1 MNKTTIAT
9 HNGSFHADDVFAV
22 ATLLLVY
29 PVAEVIRTRDPEK
42 INAATIAV
50 DVGTEYDPPRLRFDH
65 HQAGGA
71 GIRANTIPYASFGLI
86 WKEHGLA
93 LSGGDRDVAQI
104 IEQKLVMPV
113 DALDNG
119 VEVSHS
125 VFDGIR
131 TYSVSDFFY
140 SFIEETHP
148 SEEYLDEAFRKVV
161 MLAQGVIVREIG
173 HARNELK
180 DENDVKRLVET
191 TLDPRLIIMDRP
203 MSWHR
208 VLIPL
213 PEVLYVVYPRY
224 GERWGL
230 EVVPKHFVG
239 FERKKPLPES
249 WAGKS
254 DHELAAITG
263 VPDAMFCHNKRF
275 LAVAGT
281 KEGALKLAEIA
292 LNS

>member
-1 MNKTTIAT
+1 MSKTIAT

-22 ATLLLVY
+22 ATLLLIY
-29 PVAEVIRTRDPEK
+29 PDAEIVRTRDKEK
-42 INAATIAV
+42 IDAAYIAV
-50 DVGTEYDPPRLRFDH
+50 DVGTEYDPKRCRFDH

-71 GIRANTIPYASFGLI
+71 GIRANTIPYASFGLVWREYGERI
-86 WKEHGLA
+86 
-93 LSGGDRDVAQI
+93 SGDHDVAQI

-148 SEEYLDEAFRKVV
+148 SEEYLDQAFMKVV
-161 MLAQGVIVREIG
+161 MLAQGVIQREIG
-173 HARNELK
+173 HAKNELK
-180 DENDVKRLVET
+180 DANEVKRLVET
-191 TLDPRLIIMDRP
+191 AEDPRLIIMDRP
-203 MSWHR
+203 MSWQR

-213 PEVLYVVYPRY
+213 PEALYVVYPRY
-224 GERWGL
+224 GDRWGL
-230 EVVPKHFVG
+230 EVVPKNFVG
-239 FERKKPLPES
+239 FERKKPLPEA

-254 DHELAAITG
+254 DGELAEVTG
-263 VPDAMFCHNKRF
+263 VPDAIFCHNKRF

>member
-1 MNKTTIAT
+1 MNNTVIAT

-29 PVAEVIRTRDPEK
+29 PEAKVIRTRDPEK
-42 INAATIAV
+42 IEAATIAV
-50 DVGTEYDPPRLRFDH
+50 DVGTKYDPPKLRFDH

-71 GIRANTIPYASFGLI
+71 GIRANTIPYASFGLV
-86 WKEHGLA
+86 WKEYGERIT
-93 LSGGDRDVAQI
+93 GDHDVAQI

-148 SEEYLDEAFRKVV
+148 SEEYLDDAFAKVV
-161 MLAQGVIVREIG
+161 MLAQGAIVREIG
-173 HARNELK
+173 HAKCELK
-180 DENDVKRLVET
+180 DANDVKKLVET
-191 TLDPRLIIMDRP
+191 AEDPRLIIMDRA
-203 MSWHR
+203 MSWQR
-208 VLIPL
+208 ILIPL
-213 PEVLYVVYPRY
+213 PEVLFVVYPRY
-224 GERWGL
+224 GDRWGL
-230 EVVPKHFVG
+230 EVVPKQFVG
-239 FERKKPLPES
+239 FERKKPLPEA

-254 DHELAAITG
+254 DKELADITG
-263 VPDAMFCHNKRF
+263 VADALFCHNKRF

-281 KEGALKLAEIA
+281 KEGALKLAQIA